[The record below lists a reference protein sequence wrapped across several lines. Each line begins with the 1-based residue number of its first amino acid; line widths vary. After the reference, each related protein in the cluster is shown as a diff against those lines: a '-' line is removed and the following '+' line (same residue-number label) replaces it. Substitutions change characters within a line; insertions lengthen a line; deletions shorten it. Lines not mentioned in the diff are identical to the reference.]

1 MQDLLQGHLIKHQLL
16 SWRQPGYYPSLILLP
31 IELSGL
37 PIMSEQYDVYFRGDI
52 APGHKMGEVRQRLQ
66 ALFKLDD
73 ERTASLFSGR
83 PLAIRRDLD
92 KSSAEQYRAT
102 LLKAGALV
110 ELRSSVTGEV
120 LGEVSAEN
128 TPTPQSPEP
137 QSSEP
142 QTPEAVPEQAPAS
155 FASPDDVSDIFAHA
169 RASAEVESKVSETEI
184 GTEAETAA
192 SDSDFSLAPVGA
204 DVLLPEEKVVV
215 EAVEVDTSGLDVAPA
230 GEDLLQDDEKR
241 VLEDLDIDLSH
252 LSIQPLDS

>member
-1 MQDLLQGHLIKHQLL
+1 
-16 SWRQPGYYPSLILLP
+16 
-31 IELSGL
+31 
-37 PIMSEQYDVYFRGDI
+37 MSEQYDVYFRGDI

-73 ERTASLFSGR
+73 ERTAKLFLGR
-83 PLAIRRDLD
+83 PLPIRRDLD

-110 ELRSSVTGEV
+110 ELRSSDSGEV
-120 LGEVSAEN
+120 LADNTSAPQPHTAPQQE
-128 TPTPQSPEP
+128 PQPLEPQAPQSPEP
-137 QSSEP
+137 QA
-142 QTPEAVPEQAPAS
+142 PESNPEQTPAS
-155 FASPDDVSDIFAHA
+155 FEPPDDVSDIFAQA
-169 RASAEVESKVSETEI
+169 RESAEVEATAAETEI
-184 GTEAETAA
+184 ATETAA
-192 SDSDFSLAPVGA
+192 KTTTKITTPDSDFSLAPVGA

-252 LSIQPLDS
+252 LSVQPLDS

>member
-128 TPTPQSPEP
+128 APAPQSPEP

-142 QTPEAVPEQAPAS
+142 QAPESIPEQAPAR
-155 FASPDDVSDIFAHA
+155 FESPDDVSDIFAHA
-169 RASAEVESKVSETEI
+169 RASAEVEAAAETEN
-184 GTEAETAA
+184 GAQAETAA
-192 SDSDFSLAPVGA
+192 PDSDFSLAPVGA

-241 VLEDLDIDLSH
+241 VLENLDIDLSH
-252 LSIQPLDS
+252 LSVQPLDS